1 LIDRLSIDEQKVKL
15 NKVVARK
22 LGAIGETYDKTKDT
36 KKLKAK
42 HSKEVEKRTRKMTDK
57 KFKIKKKGYS
67 N

>member
-1 LIDRLSIDEQKVKL
+1 L
-15 NKVVARK
+15 NKVVSRK
-22 LGAIGETYDKTKDT
+22 LGAVGDYDKTKDT

-57 KFKIKKKGYS
+57 KYKIKKKGYS